1 MLGTFIGCLLALI
14 ILNLN
19 PHVDIYFFILAVACV
34 LGYSMLQLNF
44 MASATFNTLCILL
57 AFNLTAPAS
66 TFLIGE
72 RLVDTVIGSLVALG
86 CSYILPWWEHN
97 FMGSLAKAAR
107 TANQRFYRNGLQY
120 AELSRR
126 LLNAENQ
133 TDSTVAAKTADTT
146 ALTQQV
152 HEADVNW
159 RLARKNA
166 YIAIGNLTSAFYRMM
181 AEPTRC
187 QKNVPQVNHLLIQNH
202 LLASQ
207 ISAAIPLLAQLPAVP
222 TGIQQSLDA
231 IEALL
236 EDRNA
241 PIPVSIETEGDLAAL
256 AYPIRQ
262 MSRAAQLIHQEMQVF
277 EKPKS
282 GPTTPLA
289 QPA

>member
-1 MLGTFIGCLLALI
+1 
-14 ILNLN
+14 
-19 PHVDIYFFILAVACV
+19 
-34 LGYSMLQLNF
+34 
-44 MASATFNTLCILL
+44 
-57 AFNLTAPAS
+57 
-66 TFLIGE
+66 
-72 RLVDTVIGSLVALG
+72 
-86 CSYILPWWEHN
+86 
-97 FMGSLAKAAR
+97 MGSLAKAAR

-120 AELSRR
+120 AALSRR
-126 LLNAENQ
+126 LLTAENQ
-133 TDSTVAAKTADTT
+133 TDSTVSTKTADTT

-181 AEPTRC
+181 AEPTRY
-187 QKNVPQVNHLLIQNH
+187 QRNVPQVNHLLIQNH

-282 GPTTPLA
+282 GPATPLA